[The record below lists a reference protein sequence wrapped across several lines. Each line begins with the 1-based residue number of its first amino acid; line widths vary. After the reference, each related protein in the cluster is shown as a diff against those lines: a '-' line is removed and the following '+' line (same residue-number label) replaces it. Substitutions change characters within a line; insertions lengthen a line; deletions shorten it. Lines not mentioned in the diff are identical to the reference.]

1 MKIKK
6 VIVEG
11 FRAYQTKE
19 DGTFDFSTP
28 TGECANFVSLYA
40 PNGFGKTSFY
50 DAVEWA
56 LTNNIGRFVRDYT
69 RTENDNLSKSQNQ
82 PSKKQY
88 ILRNRFIKDTDPSRV
103 TVVCDKGESRVKN
116 VPKAKSGSR
125 DYLFKREALEKGLEA
140 LSDVFL
146 SQEAIDAFIREEKP
160 EARYARFMSTFG
172 DEDEAYRANLTALK
186 RELSIILRA
195 SEDEIVQLKKIADV
209 PIRETIF
216 KDINETIDA
225 LNISNENV
233 SQIDKTFDDD
243 CEREIISLITKRT
256 HDLQAKA
263 HDARNS
269 IEELLITASKSEEIF
284 TAKQKKDSKKALLG
298 QVVSRRVSVAKR
310 EELVAS
316 VLSLKGILQAESSR
330 ESKLIEVASKLP
342 DFRLINEKIT
352 IARKNLL
359 LIQQNLY
366 KIQGEAQSFTQRRDE
381 SQRLLAELE
390 VATNSLLELQN
401 ASTSIFPQIAELTNS
416 VPIREAERS
425 AKKLRQQ
432 ALATKISQEREEL
445 IRVEAIEI
453 NEERIDSTDLAALL
467 REQFSTLPLKAAI
480 LKRNARA
487 EEFTEASKNLDQ
499 IRTHTSQVA
508 NLIELGASLL
518 SMSHSKEC
526 PLCAHQHPSHQSL
539 MDALVNNKALSDIE
553 SAALKAKEMCRAAL
567 EEASE
572 NVTSQILEWA
582 AAKTRVSLSLR
593 SSIERDESEFRAL
606 TLELEKIEQLLS
618 ETNLQLAALK
628 SRVNNLPE
636 KQLNSSIA
644 DQLHELTKRRTTELK
659 ELEDSSSKITQLQR
673 VIKEEQQKYEQI
685 NAEVTLAENSELVN
699 EISEYCI
706 NNAIQPE
713 QIQLSIEQGRAE
725 IQKRIAATLT
735 RIDLLQGEVIALDL
749 NDPTLASTTIE
760 ELNKNELD
768 LRSDILNSD
777 MVIVPFVATIKRY
790 FPSYEDSWNAQ
801 ILHEYLSTA
810 VLQRKEEEEQTI
822 HTLRQYSLLGE
833 QLTGIK
839 PYIESLVARGKLEE
853 ALLEI
858 QKKKALNASIE
869 AEYSLTINRLRN
881 RINGFFYTDLINAIY
896 RKIDPHPDFKE
907 VQFDCD
913 FPEESIPKLN
923 VLVSDS
929 QGDVIA
935 PNLYFSA
942 AQLNILS
949 LSIFLARA
957 LHVKTADG
965 TDVRCIFIDDPI
977 HSMDSI
983 NVLSTIDML
992 RTISKKF
999 DRQIILSTHDRNF
1012 FDLLQKKVPQ
1022 KEYLSK
1028 FIELETFGKVMST
1041 NVRSKNDVDLV
1052 D

>member
-160 EARYARFMSTFG
+160 EARYARFMSAFG

-284 TAKQKKDSKKALLG
+284 TAKQKKESKKALLD

-366 KIQGEAQSFTQRRDE
+366 KIQGEAQSFTHRREE

-416 VPIREAERS
+416 VPIREEERS

-432 ALATKISQEREEL
+432 ALATKISHEREEL

-518 SMSHSKEC
+518 SISHSKEC

-582 AAKTRVSLSLR
+582 AAKTRVSLYLR

-644 DQLHELTKRRTTELK
+644 KQLHELTKRRTTELK
-659 ELEDSSSKITQLQR
+659 DLEDSSSKITQLLR

-810 VLQRKEEEEQTI
+810 VLQRKKEEEQTI

-1041 NVRSKNDVDLV
+1041 NVRSENDVDLV

>member
-342 DFRLINEKIT
+342 DFRLMNEKIT

-381 SQRLLAELE
+381 SQGLLAELE

-401 ASTSIFPQIAELTNS
+401 ASNSIFPQIAELTNS

-487 EEFTEASKNLDQ
+487 EEFNEASKKLDQ

-539 MDALVNNKALSDIE
+539 MDALVNNKALSYIE

-644 DQLHELTKRRTTELK
+644 KQLHELTKRRTTELK
-659 ELEDSSSKITQLQR
+659 DLEDSSSKITQLQR

-1041 NVRSKNDVDLV
+1041 NVRSENDVDLV

>member
-125 DYLFKREALEKGLEA
+125 DYLFKREESEKGLEA

-263 HDARNS
+263 HDAKNS

-284 TAKQKKDSKKALLG
+284 TAKQKKDSKKALLD

-390 VATNSLLELQN
+390 VATSSLLELQN

-432 ALATKISQEREEL
+432 ALATKISHEREEL

-467 REQFSTLPLKAAI
+467 RDQFSTLPLKAAI

-499 IRTHTSQVA
+499 IRTNTSQVA

-582 AAKTRVSLSLR
+582 AAKTRVSLYLR

-606 TLELEKIEQLLS
+606 KLELEKIEQLLS

-644 DQLHELTKRRTTELK
+644 KQLHELTKRRTTELK
-659 ELEDSSSKITQLQR
+659 DLEDSSSKITQLQR

-810 VLQRKEEEEQTI
+810 VLQRKKEEEQTI

-1041 NVRSKNDVDLV
+1041 NVRSENDVDLV

>member
-628 SRVNNLPE
+628 SRVNNLSE

-644 DQLHELTKRRTTELK
+644 KQLHELTKRRTTELK
-659 ELEDSSSKITQLQR
+659 DLEDSSSKITQLQR

-1041 NVRSKNDVDLV
+1041 NVRSENDVDLV

>member
-487 EEFTEASKNLDQ
+487 EEFNEASKKLDQ

-644 DQLHELTKRRTTELK
+644 KQLHELTKRRTTELK
-659 ELEDSSSKITQLQR
+659 DLEDSSSKITQLQR

-1041 NVRSKNDVDLV
+1041 NVRSENDVDLV

>member
-19 DGTFDFSTP
+19 DGNFDFSTP

-69 RTENDNLSKSQNQ
+69 RTENDNLSKSQNK

-88 ILRNRFIKDTDPSRV
+88 ILRNRFIKETDPSRV
-103 TVVCDKGESRVKN
+103 TVVCNKGEPRVKN

-125 DYLFKREALEKGLEA
+125 DYLFKREESEKGFEA
-140 LSDVFL
+140 LSDIFL

-172 DEDEAYRANLTALK
+172 DEDETYRANLTALK
-186 RELSIILRA
+186 RELSIILKA

-243 CEREIISLITKRT
+243 REREITSLIIKRT

-263 HDARNS
+263 HDARNA

-284 TAKQKKDSKKALLG
+284 TAKLKKESNKALLDKVG
-298 QVVSRRVSVAKR
+298 SRRISVVKR

-366 KIQGEAQSFTQRRDE
+366 KIQGEAHSFTQRRDE
-381 SQRLLAELE
+381 SQRLLAELD

-432 ALATKISQEREEL
+432 ALATKISHEREEL
-445 IRVEAIEI
+445 MRVEAIEI

-467 REQFSTLPLKAAI
+467 REKFSTLPLKAAI

-499 IRTHTSQVA
+499 IRTHASQVA

-518 SMSHSKEC
+518 SESHSKEC
-526 PLCAHQHPSHQSL
+526 PLCAHQYSSHQSL
-539 MDALVNNKALSDIE
+539 MNALVNNKALSEIE

-582 AAKTRVSLSLR
+582 AAKNRVSLYLR

-606 TLELEKIEQLLS
+606 TLELEKTEQLLS

-628 SRVNNLPE
+628 SQVNNLPE
-636 KQLNSSIA
+636 KQFNSSIA
-644 DQLHELTKRRTTELK
+644 NQLHELTKRRATELK
-659 ELEDSSSKITQLQR
+659 DLEDSSSKISQLQKI
-673 VIKEEQQKYEQI
+673 IKEEQQKYEQI

-713 QIQLSIEQGRAE
+713 QIQLSTEQGRAE
-725 IQKRIAATLT
+725 IQKRIAETLT
-735 RIDLLQGEVIALDL
+735 RIDLVQGEVIALDF

-768 LRSDILNSD
+768 LSSDILNSD

-810 VLQRKEEEEQTI
+810 VLQRKKEEEQTI

-839 PYIESLVARGKLEE
+839 PYIESLVAKGKLEE

-983 NVLSTIDML
+983 NILSTIDML

-1041 NVRSKNDVDLV
+1041 NVRSEDDLDLV

>member
-467 REQFSTLPLKAAI
+467 REPFSTLPLKAAI

-487 EEFTEASKNLDQ
+487 EEFNEASKKLDQ

-539 MDALVNNKALSDIE
+539 MDALVNNKALSYIE

-644 DQLHELTKRRTTELK
+644 KQLHELTKRRTTELK
-659 ELEDSSSKITQLQR
+659 DLEDSSSKITQLQR

-1041 NVRSKNDVDLV
+1041 NVRSENDVDLV

>member
-284 TAKQKKDSKKALLG
+284 IAKQKKDSKKALLD

-401 ASTSIFPQIAELTNS
+401 ASTSIFPQIAELTYS

-432 ALATKISQEREEL
+432 VLATKISHEREEL

-480 LKRNARA
+480 LKRNAKA

-539 MDALVNNKALSDIE
+539 MDAVVNNKALSDIE
-553 SAALKAKEMCRAAL
+553 SAALKAKEMCRVAL

-582 AAKTRVSLSLR
+582 AAKTRVSLYLR
-593 SSIERDESEFRAL
+593 SSIEIDESEFRAL

-644 DQLHELTKRRTTELK
+644 KQLHELTKRRTTELK
-659 ELEDSSSKITQLQR
+659 DLEDSSSKITQLQR

-810 VLQRKEEEEQTI
+810 VLQRKKEEEQTI

-839 PYIESLVARGKLEE
+839 PYIESLVARGNLEE

-929 QGDVIA
+929 QGEVIA

-1041 NVRSKNDVDLV
+1041 NVRSENDVDLV

>member
-69 RTENDNLSKSQNQ
+69 RAENDNLSKSQNQ

-103 TVVCDKGESRVKN
+103 TVVCDKGELRVKN

-125 DYLFKREALEKGLEA
+125 DYLFKREEPEKGLEA

-233 SQIDKTFDDD
+233 SPIDKTFDDD

-284 TAKQKKDSKKALLG
+284 TAKQKKDSKKALLD

-401 ASTSIFPQIAELTNS
+401 ASTSIFPQITELTNS

-432 ALATKISQEREEL
+432 ALATKISHEREEL
-445 IRVEAIEI
+445 IRVDAIEI

-467 REQFSTLPLKAAI
+467 RDQFSTLPLKAAI

-499 IRTHTSQVA
+499 VRAHTSQVA

-526 PLCAHQHPSHQSL
+526 PLCTHQHPSHQSL

-582 AAKTRVSLSLR
+582 AAKTRVSLYLR
-593 SSIERDESEFRAL
+593 SSIERDESESRAL

-644 DQLHELTKRRTTELK
+644 KQLHELTKRRTTELK
-659 ELEDSSSKITQLQR
+659 DLEDSSLKITQLQR

-713 QIQLSIEQGRAE
+713 QIQLSVEQGRAE

-760 ELNKNELD
+760 ELNKNELE

-810 VLQRKEEEEQTI
+810 VLQRKKEEEQTI

-929 QGDVIA
+929 HGDVIA

-1041 NVRSKNDVDLV
+1041 NVRPENDVNLV

>member
-19 DGTFDFSTP
+19 DGTFDFTTS
-28 TGECANFVSLYA
+28 TGECANFISLYA

-69 RTENDNLSKSQNQ
+69 RIENDNLSKSQNK

-103 TVVCDKGESRVKN
+103 TVMCDKGEPRVKN

-125 DYLFKREALEKGLEA
+125 DYLFKREESEKGLEA

-160 EARYARFMSTFG
+160 EARYARFMSMFG
-172 DEDEAYRANLTALK
+172 DEDETYRANLTALK

-195 SEDEIVQLKKIADV
+195 SEDEIVQLKRIADV

-243 CEREIISLITKRT
+243 REREITSLITKRT
-256 HDLQAKA
+256 HDLQAKV
-263 HDARNS
+263 HDARNA
-269 IEELLITASKSEEIF
+269 IEELLITASKNEEIF
-284 TAKQKKDSKKALLG
+284 TAKQKKESNKALLD
-298 QVVSRRVSVAKR
+298 QVDSRRISVVKR
-310 EELVAS
+310 EKLVAS

-359 LIQQNLY
+359 PIQQNLY
-366 KIQGEAQSFTQRRDE
+366 KIQGEAQSFTQRRDK
-381 SQRLLAELE
+381 SQRLLAELD
-390 VATNSLLELQN
+390 VATNSLLELQK

-416 VPIREAERS
+416 VPVREVERS

-432 ALATKISQEREEL
+432 ALATKISHEREEL

-453 NEERIDSTDLAALL
+453 NEERIDSTDLGALL
-467 REQFSTLPLKAAI
+467 SEKFSTLPLKVAI

-499 IRTHTSQVA
+499 IRTHASQVA

-518 SMSHSKEC
+518 SESHSKEC

-553 SAALKAKEMCRAAL
+553 SAALKAKEQCRAEL

-582 AAKTRVSLSLR
+582 AAKKRVSLNLR

-606 TLELEKIEQLLS
+606 TLELDKTEQLLS
-618 ETNLQLAALK
+618 QTNLQLAELK

-659 ELEDSSSKITQLQR
+659 DLENSSTKISQLQ
-673 VIKEEQQKYEQI
+673 IMLKEEQQKYEQI
-685 NAEVTLAENSELVN
+685 NAEITLAENSELMN

-735 RIDLLQGEVIALDL
+735 RIDLVQGEVIALDL

-790 FPSYEDSWNAQ
+790 FPSYENSWNAK

-810 VLQRKEEEEQTI
+810 VLQRKKEEEQII

-839 PYIESLVARGKLEE
+839 PYIESLVARGKLEKV
-853 ALLEI
+853 LLDI
-858 QKKKALNASIE
+858 QKKKALNASLE
-869 AEYSLTINRLRN
+869 TEYSLTINRLRN

-923 VLVSDS
+923 ILVSDS

-1041 NVRSKNDVDLV
+1041 NVRSENDVDLV

>member
-487 EEFTEASKNLDQ
+487 EEFNEASKKLDQ

-539 MDALVNNKALSDIE
+539 MDALVNNKALSYIE

-644 DQLHELTKRRTTELK
+644 KQLHELTKRRTTELK
-659 ELEDSSSKITQLQR
+659 DLEDSSSKITQLQR

-1028 FIELETFGKVMST
+1028 FIELETFGKVMSI
-1041 NVRSKNDVDLV
+1041 NVRSENDVDLV

>member
-69 RTENDNLSKSQNQ
+69 RIENDNLSKSQNQ

-103 TVVCDKGESRVKN
+103 TVMCDKGEPRVKN

-125 DYLFKREALEKGLEA
+125 DYLFKREASEKGLEA

-172 DEDEAYRANLTALK
+172 DEDETYRANLTALK

-195 SEDEIVQLKKIADV
+195 SEDEIVELKRIADV

-243 CEREIISLITKRT
+243 REREITSLITKRT
-256 HDLQAKA
+256 HDLQAKV
-263 HDARNS
+263 HDARNA
-269 IEELLITASKSEEIF
+269 IDELLITASKNEEIF
-284 TAKQKKDSKKALLG
+284 TAKQKKDSKKALLD
-298 QVVSRRVSVAKR
+298 QVGSRRISVVKR

-381 SQRLLAELE
+381 SQRLLAELD

-432 ALATKISQEREEL
+432 ALATKISHEREEL

-453 NEERIDSTDLAALL
+453 NEERIDSTDLGALL
-467 REQFSTLPLKAAI
+467 SEKFSTLPLKAAI

-499 IRTHTSQVA
+499 IRTHASQVA

-518 SMSHSKEC
+518 SESHSKEC

-553 SAALKAKEMCRAAL
+553 SAALKAKEQCRAAL

-582 AAKTRVSLSLR
+582 AAKKWVSLNLR

-606 TLELEKIEQLLS
+606 TLELDKAEQLLS
-618 ETNLQLAALK
+618 ETNLQLATLK

-659 ELEDSSSKITQLQR
+659 DLEDSSSKISQLQR
-673 VIKEEQQKYEQI
+673 MIKEEQQKYEQI
-685 NAEVTLAENSELVN
+685 NAEVALAENSELMN

-735 RIDLLQGEVIALDL
+735 RIDLVQGEVIALDL

-790 FPSYEDSWNAQ
+790 FPSYEDSWNAK

-810 VLQRKEEEEQTI
+810 VLQRKKEEEQTI

-839 PYIESLVARGKLEE
+839 PYIESLVARGKLEI

-858 QKKKALNASIE
+858 QKKKALDASLE
-869 AEYSLTINRLRN
+869 TEYSLTINRLKN

-923 VLVSDS
+923 ILVSDS

-1041 NVRSKNDVDLV
+1041 NIRSEDDLDLV

>member
-19 DGTFDFSTP
+19 DGTFDFTTS
-28 TGECANFVSLYA
+28 TGECANFISLYA

-69 RTENDNLSKSQNQ
+69 RIENDNLSKSQNQ

-103 TVVCDKGESRVKN
+103 TVMCDKGEPRVKN

-125 DYLFKREALEKGLEA
+125 DYLFKREESEKGLEA

-172 DEDEAYRANLTALK
+172 DEDETYRANLTALK

-195 SEDEIVQLKKIADV
+195 SEDEIVQLKRIADV

-243 CEREIISLITKRT
+243 REREITSLITKRT
-256 HDLQAKA
+256 HDLQAKV
-263 HDARNS
+263 HDARNA
-269 IEELLITASKSEEIF
+269 IEELLITASKNEEIF
-284 TAKQKKDSKKALLG
+284 TAKQKKESNKALLD
-298 QVVSRRVSVAKR
+298 QVDSRRISVVKR
-310 EELVAS
+310 EELAAS
-316 VLSLKGILQAESSR
+316 VLSLKGILQAESSL

-359 LIQQNLY
+359 PIQQNLY

-381 SQRLLAELE
+381 SQRLLAELD
-390 VATNSLLELQN
+390 VATNSLLELQK

-432 ALATKISQEREEL
+432 ALATKISHEREEL

-453 NEERIDSTDLAALL
+453 NEERIDSTDLGALL
-467 REQFSTLPLKAAI
+467 SEKFSTLPLKAAI

-499 IRTHTSQVA
+499 IRTHASQVA

-518 SMSHSKEC
+518 SESHSKEC

-553 SAALKAKEMCRAAL
+553 SAALKAKEQCRAAL

-582 AAKTRVSLSLR
+582 AAKKRVSLNLR

-606 TLELEKIEQLLS
+606 TLELDKTEQLLS
-618 ETNLQLAALK
+618 QTNLQLAALK

-659 ELEDSSSKITQLQR
+659 DLEDSSSKITQLQIM
-673 VIKEEQQKYEQI
+673 IKEEQQKYEQI
-685 NAEVTLAENSELVN
+685 NAEITLAENSELMN

-735 RIDLLQGEVIALDL
+735 RIDLVQGEVIALDL

-790 FPSYEDSWNAQ
+790 FPSYEDSWNAK

-810 VLQRKEEEEQTI
+810 VLQRKKEEEQTI

-839 PYIESLVARGKLEE
+839 PYIESLVARGKLEK

-858 QKKKALNASIE
+858 QKKKALNASLE
-869 AEYSLTINRLRN
+869 TEYSLTINRLRN

-923 VLVSDS
+923 ILVSDS

-1041 NVRSKNDVDLV
+1041 NVRSENDVDLV

>member
-487 EEFTEASKNLDQ
+487 EEFNEASKKLDQ

-539 MDALVNNKALSDIE
+539 MDALVNNKALSYIE

-644 DQLHELTKRRTTELK
+644 KQLHELTKRRTTELK
-659 ELEDSSSKITQLQR
+659 DLEDSSSKITQLQR

-1041 NVRSKNDVDLV
+1041 NVRSENDVDLV

>member
-366 KIQGEAQSFTQRRDE
+366 KIQGEAQSFTQRRGE

-487 EEFTEASKNLDQ
+487 EEFNEASKKLDQ

-539 MDALVNNKALSDIE
+539 MDALVNNKALSYIE

-644 DQLHELTKRRTTELK
+644 KQLHELTKRRTTELK
-659 ELEDSSSKITQLQR
+659 DLEDSSSKITQLQR

-1041 NVRSKNDVDLV
+1041 NVRSENDVDLV

>member
-19 DGTFDFSTP
+19 DGTFDFTTS
-28 TGECANFVSLYA
+28 TGECANFISLYA

-69 RTENDNLSKSQNQ
+69 RIENDNLSKSQNQ

-103 TVVCDKGESRVKN
+103 TVMCDKGEPRVKN

-125 DYLFKREALEKGLEA
+125 DYLFKREESEKGLEA

-172 DEDEAYRANLTALK
+172 DEDETYRANLTALK

-195 SEDEIVQLKKIADV
+195 SEDEIVQLKRIADV

-243 CEREIISLITKRT
+243 REREITSLITKRT
-256 HDLQAKA
+256 HDLQAKV
-263 HDARNS
+263 HDARNA
-269 IEELLITASKSEEIF
+269 IEELLITASKNEEIF
-284 TAKQKKDSKKALLG
+284 TAKQKKESNKALLD
-298 QVVSRRVSVAKR
+298 QVDSRRISVVKR

-316 VLSLKGILQAESSR
+316 VLSLKGILQAESSL

-359 LIQQNLY
+359 PIQQNLY

-381 SQRLLAELE
+381 SQRLLAELD
-390 VATNSLLELQN
+390 VATNSLLELQK

-432 ALATKISQEREEL
+432 ALATKISHEREEL

-453 NEERIDSTDLAALL
+453 NEERIDSTDLGALL
-467 REQFSTLPLKAAI
+467 SEKFSTLPLKAAI

-499 IRTHTSQVA
+499 IRTHASQVA

-518 SMSHSKEC
+518 SESHSKEC

-553 SAALKAKEMCRAAL
+553 SAALKAKEQCRAAL

-582 AAKTRVSLSLR
+582 TAKKRVSLNLR

-606 TLELEKIEQLLS
+606 TLELDKTEQSLS
-618 ETNLQLAALK
+618 QTNLQLAALK

-659 ELEDSSSKITQLQR
+659 DLEDSSSKITQLQIM
-673 VIKEEQQKYEQI
+673 IKEEQQKYEQI
-685 NAEVTLAENSELVN
+685 NAEITLAENSELMN

-735 RIDLLQGEVIALDL
+735 RIDLVQGEVIALDL

-777 MVIVPFVATIKRY
+777 MVIVPFVATIMRY
-790 FPSYEDSWNAQ
+790 FPSYEDSWNAK

-810 VLQRKEEEEQTI
+810 VLQRKKEEEQTI

-839 PYIESLVARGKLEE
+839 PYIESLVARGKLEK

-858 QKKKALNASIE
+858 QKKKALNVSLE
-869 AEYSLTINRLRN
+869 TEYSLTINRLRN

-923 VLVSDS
+923 ILVSDS

-1041 NVRSKNDVDLV
+1041 NVRSENDVDLV

>member
-160 EARYARFMSTFG
+160 EARYARFMSAFG

-284 TAKQKKDSKKALLG
+284 TAKQKKESKKALLD

-366 KIQGEAQSFTQRRDE
+366 KIQGEAQSFTHRREE

-416 VPIREAERS
+416 VPIREEERS

-432 ALATKISQEREEL
+432 ALATKISHEREEL

-518 SMSHSKEC
+518 SISHSKEC

-567 EEASE
+567 EESSE

-582 AAKTRVSLSLR
+582 AAKTRVSLYLR

-644 DQLHELTKRRTTELK
+644 KQLHELTKRRTTELK
-659 ELEDSSSKITQLQR
+659 DLEDSSSKITQLLR

-810 VLQRKEEEEQTI
+810 VLQRKKEEEQTI

-957 LHVKTADG
+957 LHVKKADG

-1041 NVRSKNDVDLV
+1041 NVRSENDVDLV

>member
-6 VIVEG
+6 VIIEG

-19 DGTFDFSTP
+19 DGTFDFSTSA
-28 TGECANFVSLYA
+28 GECANFVSLYA

-50 DAVEWA
+50 DAVEWT
-56 LTNNIGRFVRDYT
+56 LTNNISRFVRDYT

-103 TVVCDKGESRVKN
+103 TVVYDKGKPRVKN

-125 DYLFKREALEKGLEA
+125 DYLFKKEEPEKGLEA

-160 EARYARFMSTFG
+160 EARYARFMSAFG
-172 DEDEAYRANLTALK
+172 DEDETYRANLTALK

-195 SEDEIVQLKKIADV
+195 SEEKVAQLKKIADV
-209 PIRETIF
+209 PVRETIF

-225 LNISNENV
+225 LNKSNENV
-233 SQIDKTFDDD
+233 LQIDSTFDDD
-243 CEREIISLITKRT
+243 REREITALITKRT
-256 HDLQAKA
+256 HELQAKV
-263 HDARNS
+263 HDVKNS
-269 IEELLITASKSEEIF
+269 IEEILTAASKTEEIF
-284 TAKQKKDSKKALLG
+284 AAKQKKESSKTLLD
-298 QVVSRRVSVAKR
+298 QVTSRRISVAKR
-310 EELVAS
+310 EENIAS
-316 VLSLKGILQAESSR
+316 ILSLKGILQAESSR
-330 ESKLIEVASKLP
+330 ENKLIEIESKLP
-342 DFRLINEKIT
+342 DFHLINEKIT
-352 IARKNLL
+352 IARKKLL
-359 LIQQNLY
+359 PTQQHLY
-366 KIQGEAQSFTQRRDE
+366 GIQGEAQSLTKRKDE
-381 SQRLLAELE
+381 SHRLLAELD
-390 VATNSLLELQN
+390 VATNSLLELQK
-401 ASTSIFPQIAELTNS
+401 ASSSIFPQIAHLYKSIPILEEERLT
-416 VPIREAERS
+416 
-425 AKKLRQQ
+425 KKLRQQ
-432 ALATKISQEREEL
+432 ALVTKISHEREEL

-453 NEERIDSTDLAALL
+453 NEEQIDSTELAPLS
-467 REQFSTLPLKAAI
+467 REKFSTFPLKTAI
-480 LKRNARA
+480 LERNAKA
-487 EEFTEASKNLDQ
+487 EEFTEASKNLELV
-499 IRTHTSQVA
+499 RTHTSQVA

-518 SMSHSKEC
+518 SKSHSNEC
-526 PLCAHQHPSHQSL
+526 PLCAHQHSSHQSL
-539 MDALVNNKALSDIE
+539 MDALVNNKALSAIE
-553 SAALKAKEMCRAAL
+553 STALKTKELCRAAL

-572 NVTSQILEWA
+572 NVTSQIKEWA
-582 AAKTRVSLSLR
+582 AAKNRASTNLR
-593 SSIERDESEFRAL
+593 SLIEKDESEFQVL
-606 TLELEKIEQLLS
+606 KIGLEKIEQSIS
-618 ETNLQLAALK
+618 ETNLQLSALK
-628 SRVNNLPE
+628 DRVNNLPE
-636 KQLNSSIA
+636 KQFNLSIA
-644 DQLHELTKRRTTELK
+644 SQLDELAKRRTAELK
-659 ELEDSSSKITQLQR
+659 DLENSSSKLNQLQK
-673 VIKEEQQKYEQI
+673 ILKEEQQKIEKI
-685 NAEVTLAENSELVN
+685 NAEINFFENSELMHEIN
-699 EISEYCI
+699 EFCIS
-706 NNAIQPE
+706 NAIQHD
-713 QIQLSIEQGRAE
+713 QIQLSIEQGRANS
-725 IQKRIAATLT
+725 QKRIAATIAH
-735 RIDLLQGEVIALDL
+735 IDSLQGEVTALDL

-760 ELNKNELD
+760 ELNKNELS
-768 LRSDILNSD
+768 LRNVIVHSD
-777 MVIVPFVATIKRY
+777 MAIVPFVAIIKRHL
-790 FPSYEDSWNAQ
+790 PSYEYSWNAQ
-801 ILHEYLSTA
+801 TLNEYLSATI
-810 VLQRKEEEEQTI
+810 LQRKKEEDEII
-822 HTLRQYSLLGE
+822 HTLRLYSLLGE
-833 QLTGIK
+833 QLTGIR
-839 PYIESLVARGKLEE
+839 PYIESLVAKGKLEGV
-853 ALLEI
+853 LLEI
-858 QKKKALNASIE
+858 QKQKALNSSLDE
-869 AEYSLTINRLRN
+869 EYALTINRLKN

-929 QGDVIA
+929 QGDIIA

-965 TDVRCIFIDDPI
+965 TAVKCIFIDDPI

-1041 NVRSKNDVDLV
+1041 NVRSENDIDFI

>member
-487 EEFTEASKNLDQ
+487 EEFTEASKKLDQ

-644 DQLHELTKRRTTELK
+644 KQLHELTKRRTTELK
-659 ELEDSSSKITQLQR
+659 DLEDSSSKITQLQR

-1041 NVRSKNDVDLV
+1041 NVRSENDVDLV

>member
-19 DGTFDFSTP
+19 DGTFDFSMS
-28 TGECANFVSLYA
+28 TGECANFISLYA

-69 RTENDNLSKSQNQ
+69 RIENDNLSKSQNQ

-103 TVVCDKGESRVKN
+103 TVMCDKGEPRVKN
-116 VPKAKSGSR
+116 VPKAKNGSR
-125 DYLFKREALEKGLEA
+125 DYLFKREASEKGLEA

-172 DEDEAYRANLTALK
+172 DEDETYRANLTALK

-195 SEDEIVQLKKIADV
+195 SEDEIVQLKRIADV

-243 CEREIISLITKRT
+243 REREITSLITKRT
-256 HDLQAKA
+256 HDLQAKV
-263 HDARNS
+263 HDARNA
-269 IEELLITASKSEEIF
+269 IEELLITASKNEEIF
-284 TAKQKKDSKKALLG
+284 TAKQKKESNKVLLD
-298 QVVSRRVSVAKR
+298 QVGSRRISVVKR
-310 EELVAS
+310 EELVAT

-366 KIQGEAQSFTQRRDE
+366 KIQGEAQSFTQRRDK
-381 SQRLLAELE
+381 SQRLLAELD
-390 VATNSLLELQN
+390 VATNSLLELQK

-432 ALATKISQEREEL
+432 ALATKISHEREEL

-453 NEERIDSTDLAALL
+453 NEERIDSTDLGALL
-467 REQFSTLPLKAAI
+467 SEKFSTLPLKAAI

-499 IRTHTSQVA
+499 IRTHASQVA

-518 SMSHSKEC
+518 SESHSKEC

-553 SAALKAKEMCRAAL
+553 SAALKAKEQCRAAL

-582 AAKTRVSLSLR
+582 AAKKRVSLNLR

-606 TLELEKIEQLLS
+606 TLELDKAEQLLS

-659 ELEDSSSKITQLQR
+659 DLEDSSSKISQLQR
-673 VIKEEQQKYEQI
+673 MIKEEQQKYEQI
-685 NAEVTLAENSELVN
+685 NAEVALAENSELMN

-735 RIDLLQGEVIALDL
+735 RIDLVQGEVIALDL

-790 FPSYEDSWNAQ
+790 FPSYEDSWNAK

-810 VLQRKEEEEQTI
+810 VLQRKKEEEQTI

-839 PYIESLVARGKLEE
+839 PYIESLVARGKLEK

-858 QKKKALNASIE
+858 QKKKALNASLE
-869 AEYSLTINRLRN
+869 TEYSLTINRLRN

-923 VLVSDS
+923 ILVSDS

-1041 NVRSKNDVDLV
+1041 NIRSEDDLDLV

>member
-284 TAKQKKDSKKALLG
+284 IAKQKKDSKKALLD

-432 ALATKISQEREEL
+432 VLATKISHEREEL

-480 LKRNARA
+480 LKRNAKA

-539 MDALVNNKALSDIE
+539 MDAVVNNKALSDIE
-553 SAALKAKEMCRAAL
+553 SAALKAKEMCRVAL

-582 AAKTRVSLSLR
+582 AAKTRVSLYLR
-593 SSIERDESEFRAL
+593 SSIEIDESEFRAL

-644 DQLHELTKRRTTELK
+644 KQLHELTKRRTTELK
-659 ELEDSSSKITQLQR
+659 DLKDSSSKITQLQR

-810 VLQRKEEEEQTI
+810 VLQRKKEEEQTI

-929 QGDVIA
+929 QGEVIA

-1041 NVRSKNDVDLV
+1041 NVRSENDVDLV

>member
-284 TAKQKKDSKKALLG
+284 IAKQKKDSKKALLD

-432 ALATKISQEREEL
+432 VLATKISHEREEL

-480 LKRNARA
+480 LKRNAKA

-539 MDALVNNKALSDIE
+539 MDAVVNNKALSDIE
-553 SAALKAKEMCRAAL
+553 SAALKAKEMCRVAL

-582 AAKTRVSLSLR
+582 AAKTRVSLYLR
-593 SSIERDESEFRAL
+593 SSIEIDESEFRAL

-644 DQLHELTKRRTTELK
+644 KQLHELTKRRTTELK
-659 ELEDSSSKITQLQR
+659 DLKDSSSKITQLQR

-810 VLQRKEEEEQTI
+810 VLQRKKEEEQTI

-929 QGDVIA
+929 QGEVIA

-1041 NVRSKNDVDLV
+1041 NVPSENDVDLV

>member
-359 LIQQNLY
+359 LIKQNLY

-539 MDALVNNKALSDIE
+539 MHALVNNKALSDIE

-644 DQLHELTKRRTTELK
+644 KQLHELTKRRTTELK
-659 ELEDSSSKITQLQR
+659 DLEDSSSKITQLQR

>member
-19 DGTFDFSTP
+19 DGTFDFLTS

-103 TVVCDKGESRVKN
+103 TVVCDKGESKVKN

-125 DYLFKREALEKGLEA
+125 DYLFKREESEKGLEA

-172 DEDEAYRANLTALK
+172 DEDETYRANLTALK
-186 RELSIILRA
+186 RELSIIIRA
-195 SEDEIVQLKKIADV
+195 SEDEIAQLKKIADV

-233 SQIDKTFDDD
+233 SQIDKTFDDNH
-243 CEREIISLITKRT
+243 EREIISLITKRT

-263 HDARNS
+263 HDARNA

-284 TAKQKKDSKKALLG
+284 TVKQKKDSYKALLD
-298 QVVSRRVSVAKR
+298 QVGSRRISVVKR
-310 EELVAS
+310 QELVAS
-316 VLSLKGILQAESSR
+316 VLSLKGIFQAESSR

-352 IARKNLL
+352 KARKNLL
-359 LIQQNLY
+359 LKQQNLY

-381 SQRLLAELE
+381 SQRLLAELD

-401 ASTSIFPQIAELTNS
+401 ASTSIFPQIAELTNL

-432 ALATKISQEREEL
+432 ALATKISHEREEL

-453 NEERIDSTDLAALL
+453 NEEQIDSTDLAALL
-467 REQFSTLPLKAAI
+467 REKFSTLPLKAAI

-487 EEFTEASKNLDQ
+487 EEFTEASKNFDQ

-518 SMSHSKEC
+518 SKSHSKKC
-526 PLCAHQHPSHQSL
+526 PLCAHEHSSHQSL
-539 MDALVNNKALSDIE
+539 MDALVNNKALSDME
-553 SAALKAKEMCRAAL
+553 SAALKAKEICRVAL

-582 AAKTRVSLSLR
+582 AAKARASQYLR

-618 ETNLQLAALK
+618 GTNLQLAALK

-636 KQLNSSIA
+636 KQLHSSIA
-644 DQLHELTKRRTTELK
+644 NQLLELTKRRTTELK
-659 ELEDSSSKITQLQR
+659 DLEDSSSKISQLKR
-673 VIKEEQQKYEQI
+673 IIKEEQQKYEQI

-735 RIDLLQGEVIALDL
+735 RIDLVQGEVIALDL

-810 VLQRKEEEEQTI
+810 VLQRKKEEEQII

-839 PYIESLVARGKLEE
+839 PYIESLAARGKLEE

-869 AEYSLTINRLRN
+869 AEYSLTINRLRD

-949 LSIFLARA
+949 LSIFVARA

-965 TDVRCIFIDDPI
+965 NDVRCIFIDDPI

-999 DRQIILSTHDRNF
+999 DRQIILSTHDKNF

-1041 NVRSKNDVDLV
+1041 NIRSEDDLDLV

>member
-233 SQIDKTFDDD
+233 SQIDKTFNDD

-316 VLSLKGILQAESSR
+316 VLSLKGILQGESSR

-432 ALATKISQEREEL
+432 ALATKISHEREEL

-644 DQLHELTKRRTTELK
+644 KQLHELTKRRTTELK
-659 ELEDSSSKITQLQR
+659 DLEDSSSKITQLQR

-929 QGDVIA
+929 QGYVIA

-1041 NVRSKNDVDLV
+1041 NVRSENDVDLV

>member
-644 DQLHELTKRRTTELK
+644 KQLHELTKRRTTELK
-659 ELEDSSSKITQLQR
+659 DLEDSSSKITQLQR

>member
-19 DGTFDFSTP
+19 DGTFDFTTS
-28 TGECANFVSLYA
+28 TGECANFISLYA

-69 RTENDNLSKSQNQ
+69 RIENDNLSKSQNQ

-103 TVVCDKGESRVKN
+103 TVMCDKGEPRVKN

-125 DYLFKREALEKGLEA
+125 DYLFKREESEKGLEA

-172 DEDEAYRANLTALK
+172 DEDETYRANLTALK

-195 SEDEIVQLKKIADV
+195 SEDEIVQLKRIADV

-243 CEREIISLITKRT
+243 REREITSLITKRT
-256 HDLQAKA
+256 HDLQTKV
-263 HDARNS
+263 HDARNA
-269 IEELLITASKSEEIF
+269 IEELLITASKNEEIF
-284 TAKQKKDSKKALLG
+284 TAKQKKESNKALLD
-298 QVVSRRVSVAKR
+298 QVDSRRISVVKR

-316 VLSLKGILQAESSR
+316 VLSLKGILQAESSL

-359 LIQQNLY
+359 PIQQNLY

-381 SQRLLAELE
+381 SQRLLAELD
-390 VATNSLLELQN
+390 VATNSLLELQK

-432 ALATKISQEREEL
+432 ALATKISHEREEL

-453 NEERIDSTDLAALL
+453 NEERIDSTDLGALL
-467 REQFSTLPLKAAI
+467 SEKFSTLPLKAAI

-499 IRTHTSQVA
+499 IRTHASQVA

-518 SMSHSKEC
+518 SESHSKEC

-553 SAALKAKEMCRAAL
+553 SAALKAKEQCRAAL

-582 AAKTRVSLSLR
+582 AAKKRVSLNLR

-606 TLELEKIEQLLS
+606 TLELDKTEQLLS
-618 ETNLQLAALK
+618 QTNLQLAALK

-659 ELEDSSSKITQLQR
+659 DLEDSSSKITQLQIM
-673 VIKEEQQKYEQI
+673 IKEEQQKYEQI
-685 NAEVTLAENSELVN
+685 NAEITLAENSELMN

-735 RIDLLQGEVIALDL
+735 RIDLVQGEVIALDL

-790 FPSYEDSWNAQ
+790 FPSYEDSWNAK

-810 VLQRKEEEEQTI
+810 VLQRKKEEEQTI

-839 PYIESLVARGKLEE
+839 PYIESLVARGKLEK

-858 QKKKALNASIE
+858 QKKKALNASLE
-869 AEYSLTINRLRN
+869 TEYSLTINRLRN

-923 VLVSDS
+923 ILVSDS

-1041 NVRSKNDVDLV
+1041 NVRSENDVDLV

>member
-19 DGTFDFSTP
+19 DGTFDFSMS
-28 TGECANFVSLYA
+28 TGECANFISLYA

-69 RTENDNLSKSQNQ
+69 RIENDNLSKSQNQ

-103 TVVCDKGESRVKN
+103 TVMCDKGEPRVKN

-125 DYLFKREALEKGLEA
+125 DYLFKREESEKGLEA

-172 DEDEAYRANLTALK
+172 DEDETYRANLTALK

-195 SEDEIVQLKKIADV
+195 SEDEIVQLKRIAAV

-243 CEREIISLITKRT
+243 REREITGLITKRT
-256 HDLQAKA
+256 HDLQAKV
-263 HDARNS
+263 HDARNA

-284 TAKQKKDSKKALLG
+284 TAKQKKESNKALLD
-298 QVVSRRVSVAKR
+298 QVGSRRISVVKR

-381 SQRLLAELE
+381 SQRLLAELD
-390 VATNSLLELQN
+390 VATNSLLELQK
-401 ASTSIFPQIAELTNS
+401 ASTSVFPQIAELTNS

-432 ALATKISQEREEL
+432 ALATKISYERGEL

-453 NEERIDSTDLAALL
+453 NEERIDSTDLGALL
-467 REQFSTLPLKAAI
+467 SEKFSTLPLKAAI

-487 EEFTEASKNLDQ
+487 EKFTEASKNLDQ
-499 IRTHTSQVA
+499 IRTHASQVA

-518 SMSHSKEC
+518 SESHSKEC
-526 PLCAHQHPSHQSL
+526 PLCAHEHPSHQSL
-539 MDALVNNKALSDIE
+539 MDALVNNKVLSDIE
-553 SAALKAKEMCRAAL
+553 SAALKAKEQCRTAL

-582 AAKTRVSLSLR
+582 AAKKRVSLNLR
-593 SSIERDESEFRAL
+593 SSIERDESELRAL
-606 TLELEKIEQLLS
+606 TLEIDKTEQLLS
-618 ETNLQLAALK
+618 EINLQLAALK

-659 ELEDSSSKITQLQR
+659 DLEDSSSKISQLQR
-673 VIKEEQQKYEQI
+673 MIKEEQQKYEQI
-685 NAEVTLAENSELVN
+685 SAEVTLAENSELMN

-735 RIDLLQGEVIALDL
+735 RIDLVQGEVIALDL

-790 FPSYEDSWNAQ
+790 FPSYEDSWNAK
-801 ILHEYLSTA
+801 ILHEHLSTA
-810 VLQRKEEEEQTI
+810 VLQRKKEEEQTI

-839 PYIESLVARGKLEE
+839 PYIESLAARGKLEK

-858 QKKKALNASIE
+858 QRKKALNASLE
-869 AEYSLTINRLRN
+869 TEYSLTINRLRN

-913 FPEESIPKLN
+913 FPEEAIPKLN
-923 VLVSDS
+923 ILVSDS

-1041 NVRSKNDVDLV
+1041 NVRSEDDLDLV

>member
-644 DQLHELTKRRTTELK
+644 KQLHELTKRRTTELK
-659 ELEDSSSKITQLQR
+659 DLEDSSLKITQLQR

-801 ILHEYLSTA
+801 ILNEYLSTA

>member
-1 MKIKK
+1 MTIT
-6 VIVEG
+6 VG
-11 FRAYQTKE
+11 YPQTNRKT
-19 DGTFDFSTP
+19 DT
-28 TGECANFVSLYA
+28 
-40 PNGFGKTSFY
+40 GKT
-50 DAVEWA
+50 
-56 LTNNIGRFVRDYT
+56 
-69 RTENDNLSKSQNQ
+69 
-82 PSKKQY
+82 
-88 ILRNRFIKDTDPSRV
+88 
-103 TVVCDKGESRVKN
+103 
-116 VPKAKSGSR
+116 
-125 DYLFKREALEKGLEA
+125 
-140 LSDVFL
+140 
-146 SQEAIDAFIREEKP
+146 
-160 EARYARFMSTFG
+160 
-172 DEDEAYRANLTALK
+172 LK
-186 RELSIILRA
+186 RWP
-195 SEDEIVQLKKIADV
+195 V
-209 PIRETIF
+209 
-216 KDINETIDA
+216 
-225 LNISNENV
+225 
-233 SQIDKTFDDD
+233 
-243 CEREIISLITKRT
+243 
-256 HDLQAKA
+256 
-263 HDARNS
+263 
-269 IEELLITASKSEEIF
+269 
-284 TAKQKKDSKKALLG
+284 
-298 QVVSRRVSVAKR
+298 
-310 EELVAS
+310 LV
-316 VLSLKGILQAESSR
+316 
-330 ESKLIEVASKLP
+330 
-342 DFRLINEKIT
+342 DH
-352 IARKNLL
+352 
-359 LIQQNLY
+359 Y
-366 KIQGEAQSFTQRRDE
+366 
-381 SQRLLAELE
+381 
-390 VATNSLLELQN
+390 
-401 ASTSIFPQIAELTNS
+401 
-416 VPIREAERS
+416 
-425 AKKLRQQ
+425 
-432 ALATKISQEREEL
+432 
-445 IRVEAIEI
+445 
-453 NEERIDSTDLAALL
+453 
-467 REQFSTLPLKAAI
+467 
-480 LKRNARA
+480 
-487 EEFTEASKNLDQ
+487 
-499 IRTHTSQVA
+499 
-508 NLIELGASLL
+508 
-518 SMSHSKEC
+518 
-526 PLCAHQHPSHQSL
+526 
-539 MDALVNNKALSDIE
+539 
-553 SAALKAKEMCRAAL
+553 
-567 EEASE
+567 
-572 NVTSQILEWA
+572 
-582 AAKTRVSLSLR
+582 
-593 SSIERDESEFRAL
+593 
-606 TLELEKIEQLLS
+606 
-618 ETNLQLAALK
+618 
-628 SRVNNLPE
+628 
-636 KQLNSSIA
+636 
-644 DQLHELTKRRTTELK
+644 TKRRTTELK
-659 ELEDSSSKITQLQR
+659 DLEDSSSKITQLQR

-810 VLQRKEEEEQTI
+810 VLQRKKEEEQTI

-929 QGDVIA
+929 QGEVIA

-1041 NVRSKNDVDLV
+1041 NVRSENDVDLV